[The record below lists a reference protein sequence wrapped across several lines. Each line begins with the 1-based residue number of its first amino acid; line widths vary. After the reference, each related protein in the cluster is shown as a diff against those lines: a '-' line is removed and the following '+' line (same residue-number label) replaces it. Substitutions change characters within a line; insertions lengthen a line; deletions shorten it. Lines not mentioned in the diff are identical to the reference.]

1 VGRGGGDKNTGGLVG
16 RRRRREWIGFPG
28 FRRPAAKRRFETDFD
43 TTTATKDDPND
54 RRRRRRRRE
63 EEERHETVPGGV
75 FGDLE
80 LRGGTNGPWGRWIL
94 QRTRRRRRRRYGR
107 VRVADGTESRP
118 TRGGGTRGA
127 PSG

>member
-1 VGRGGGDKNTGGLVG
+1 VGHGSDREDGLVG

-28 FRRPAAKRRFETDFD
+28 FRRPAAKRLETDD
-43 TTTATKDDPND
+43 KTATDDPND
-54 RRRRRRRRE
+54 RRRRRRRRRE
-63 EEERHETVPGGV
+63 EEKRHETVPGGV
-75 FGDLE
+75 FRDLE
-80 LRGGTNGPWGRWIL
+80 LHGGANGPWGRWIL
-94 QRTRRRRRRRYGR
+94 QRTRRRRRRFGR